1 MGHDSRMTTTEA
13 GVERDEDSLCVFA
26 PLPLLTVTVEH
37 DVHETDQLH
46 VHVGGQG
53 IWIARMVRTLG
64 MRPRLCGAFGGETG
78 QVARFLAELEELDVR
93 DIPSEAWNGGYVHDR
108 RGGDRIELVDVP
120 PSHLSRHEVDE
131 LYSVTMAAALS
142 TGTCILAGSHV
153 KEVIPDDVYVRLAAD
168 LRSAGVEVIADLS
181 GDSLKAALEGEPSL
195 IKVSD
200 EELERDGWADS
211 RELDDV
217 LRGIERVLEAG
228 ARAVVVSRGAD
239 ATIASIQ
246 GMRFEVG
253 APSVVVVDGRGG
265 GDSMTGALGVA
276 TARSMPV
283 LDGLRLAAAA
293 GAATIV
299 RRGLATGAREVIEA
313 MAPLV
318 EVTPLDDTTRD
329 ALAADT
335 AVHFGR

>member
-1 MGHDSRMTTTEA
+1 
-13 GVERDEDSLCVFA
+13 
-26 PLPLLTVTVEH
+26 
-37 DVHETDQLH
+37 
-46 VHVGGQG
+46 
-53 IWIARMVRTLG
+53 
-64 MRPRLCGAFGGETG
+64 MRPG

-181 GDSLKAALEGEPSL
+181 GDSLRAALEGEPSL

-211 RELDDV
+211 NVSQDDV
-217 LRGIERVLEAG
+217 LRGIERLHDAG
-228 ARAVVVSRGAD
+228 ARGVVVSRGAEV
-239 ATIASIQ
+239 TIASIQ
-246 GMRFEVG
+246 GMRFEIG

-276 TARSMPV
+276 TARAMPV

-329 ALAADT
+329 AIAANN